1 MNRVLT
7 LASFNISMIVAERMG
22 LVLSWALFALQF
34 GIFGSLMSHLVQST
48 KVQDYFFFYGVG
60 LMVITVFDT
69 GSFVG
74 RRFVERA
81 HEGEL
86 PYYLSLPISRRGF
99 LESQAVYGVVATIL
113 RAGPPLIGVLAFTGR
128 FTLPGAFFALLSLT
142 TLGLG
147 ISGIMISFSFIAFK
161 SIDIYNAIIAGLS
174 ALLVRF
180 STVFYPLIFIPS
192 FYSPVAVFSPL
203 TYGADLTRWILG
215 FDPHL
220 LLNPILAAVVVTAIA
235 LGTLSL
241 SAGIVDKI
249 IEGVKAA

>member
-69 GSFVG
+69 GSFVC

-86 PYYLSLPISRRGF
+86 PYSLSLPNARRGF
-99 LESQAVYGVVATIL
+99 FDMHSIYCVVE
-113 RAGPPLIGVLAFTGR
+113 
-128 FTLPGAFFALLSLT
+128 
-142 TLGLG
+142 
-147 ISGIMISFSFIAFK
+147 
-161 SIDIYNAIIAGLS
+161 AI
-174 ALLVRF
+174 
-180 STVFYPLIFIPS
+180 
-192 FYSPVAVFSPL
+192 
-203 TYGADLTRWILG
+203 
-215 FDPHL
+215 
-220 LLNPILAAVVVTAIA
+220 
-235 LGTLSL
+235 
-241 SAGIVDKI
+241 
-249 IEGVKAA
+249 